1 MRTFLTLFKHE
12 RRELFPSLNLKRK
25 PDIIG
30 GLFSLLISAL
40 VVAIFLYTVSVSAKS
55 YVTIRLN
62 KVSDPTARSI
72 ELLNVLYAV
81 VIIALSGLCLEK
93 MRKTLA
99 SGTGKKI
106 FLKLPVSARTLFLSK
121 ISALMLWNY
130 VTGIFFILPINA
142 IFYFILKPGSAFFVN
157 TALVVLFL
165 PMASFL
171 IATLLLI
178 PYTHAVS
185 FFSRHYFLTFILFS
199 SLLIGAFLLY
209 SEFLDVI
216 RGMFETGSIKFLF
229 NSKFVD
235 FLQASLKYAY
245 PANLLAKMALGKA
258 NLSAFIILGAI
269 AIVNLFI
276 TLFVTS
282 RLYRI
287 MLYNTSREKVKRGK
301 RHLVSL
307 PPMLALIK
315 KEFITV
321 FRSPKYLFS
330 YFSIAMAM
338 PFMIFS
344 CYTLF
349 ETLLVNAIGRSYEL
363 ALTIMVLLVFGML
376 TNTFCATNITRD
388 GTGALK
394 AKIFPMHPSTIIL
407 AKVIFC
413 SAVSSLSVILSGAFL
428 WYKANVSL
436 NSVLIATGIGIIF
449 SFGEILTATR
459 SDLNRARVTNGPAE
473 AEKASNR
480 TIAKTIVIGLV
491 FAAVISFASLI
502 VSVFAGTSINVLGGI
517 EVRDSYT
524 YVIPLVI
531 SLLYLTISALY
542 CFVNLKKAFN
552 KLVR

>member
-1 MRTFLTLFKHE
+1 MRTFLVLFKHE

-40 VVAIFLYTVSVSAKS
+40 VVGIFLYTVSVSAKS
-55 YVTIRLN
+55 YVMIRLN

-72 ELLNVLYAV
+72 ELINTLYAV

-99 SGTGKKI
+99 SDAGKKI
-106 FLKLPVSARTLFLSK
+106 FLKLPVSPKSLFLSK

-130 VTGIFFILPINA
+130 VTSIFFILPINA
-142 IFYFILKPGSAFFVN
+142 IFYFILKPTSAFFVN
-157 TALVVLFL
+157 TALVVFFL
-165 PMASFL
+165 PMVSFL

-178 PYTHAVS
+178 PYTRLVR

-229 NSKFVD
+229 NSKFVN
-235 FLQASLKYAY
+235 FLQTSLKYAY
-245 PANLLAKMALGKA
+245 PANLLAKMVFGKTD
-258 NLSAFIILGAI
+258 LMAFIILGAI
-269 AIVNLFI
+269 VLVNIVITVFI
-276 TLFVTS
+276 TS

-287 MLYNTSREKVKRGK
+287 MLYNTSAEKVKRGK
-301 RHLVSL
+301 RHLASL

-363 ALTIMVLLVFGML
+363 ALTLMVLLVFGIL

-394 AKIFPMHPSTIIL
+394 AKIFPMRPSKIIL

-413 SAVSSLSVILSGAFL
+413 SIVSSLSVILSGAFL

-436 NSVLIATGIGIIF
+436 NSMLIATGIGIIF

-459 SDLNRARVTNGPAE
+459 SDLNRARVTSGPAE

-480 TIAKTIVIGLV
+480 TIAKTIVVGLI
-491 FAAVISFASLI
+491 FAAVISLASLLI
-502 VSVFAGTSINVLGGI
+502 SIFAGTSLDILGGI
-517 EVRDSYT
+517 KVHDCYT

-531 SLLYLTISALY
+531 SLLYLTVSALY